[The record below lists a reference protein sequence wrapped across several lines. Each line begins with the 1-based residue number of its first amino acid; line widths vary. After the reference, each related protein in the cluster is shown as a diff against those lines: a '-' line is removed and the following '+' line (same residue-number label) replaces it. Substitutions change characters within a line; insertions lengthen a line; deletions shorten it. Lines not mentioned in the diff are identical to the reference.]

1 MDTLACNFDADA
13 NYSVPEMCCYPGYC
27 NDRDIVFVCPDIA
40 TGNRIMSVFPNPTNN
55 DITINLEGGEN
66 SDLTQFI
73 LMNSFGKELLNF
85 TDIVSEGTWSKNI
98 SLANLVSGVYILK
111 CLSQDGVQSKV
122 IIKN

>member
-1 MDTLACNFDADA
+1 
-13 NYSVPEMCCYPGYC
+13 
-27 NDRDIVFVCPDIA
+27 
-40 TGNRIMSVFPNPTNN
+40 MSVFPNPTNN
-55 DITINLEGGEN
+55 DITISLEGGEN

-111 CLSQDGVQSKV
+111 CLSQDTVQSKV